1 MRDCVYPRILHYNLH
16 VLFLFKIFFFFQ
28 SSCLRILLFHL
39 LWIENRYLKLPGEES
54 FGVMSIN
61 SVNIGV
67 AKSVRNDLYSHFAG
81 FRHIDLKSKNINDKL
96 QFYSFDTK
104 IVNILTFTSSQLR
117 NLW

>member
-28 SSCLRILLFHL
+28 SSSLRILLFHL

-81 FRHIDLKSKNINDKL
+81 FRHIDLKSKNSKNHSIFL
-96 QFYSFDTK
+96 
-104 IVNILTFTSSQLR
+104 V
-117 NLW
+117 